1 MADRVSENLAMLM
14 RVVDRL
20 GPLRERLVFLGGA
33 VTELFIT
40 QPGGPGPR
48 QTKDVDVVIDVVNL
62 GEYSETLR
70 DQLVALGLR
79 EDTREGAPVCRWLLD
94 DIIVDIMPT
103 RGEILGF
110 SAKWYPLAY
119 ETATPFALP
128 DGTVIRLV
136 TPACF
141 IATKLAAFGDRG
153 RRNPTASHDLEDMI
167 AVIDSRPE
175 IIGDVAAGSQSPS
188 SRWGL
193 LCGTRRPQITQ
204 IWWLSP
210 FCWRAFRRG
219 LRGWSAGA
227 GSRRRRAC
235 RWEIC
240 SARAAPAVGRSSS
253 GSRGR

>member
-1 MADRVSENLAMLM
+1 MADRVSYNLAMLM

-70 DQLVALGLR
+70 EQLVALGLR

-119 ETATPFALP
+119 ETATPFSLP

-141 IATKLAAFGDRG
+141 LATKLAAFGDRG

-167 AVIDSRPE
+167 AVIDGRPE
-175 IIGDVAAGSQSPS
+175 IIGDVAASPADLRAAIAAGLEAVLTLPEAEDVIAAQLLPDAKSQD
-188 SRWGL
+188 RL
-193 LCGTRRPQITQ
+193 
-204 IWWLSP
+204 P
-210 FCWRAFRRG
+210 FVLDRIRG
-219 LRGWSAGA
+219 L
-227 GSRRRRAC
+227 
-235 RWEIC
+235 I
-240 SARAAPAVGRSSS
+240 AAAT
-253 GSRGR
+253 